1 MDELKEFVFLN
12 SEIIEESIPFR
23 SLFYGEGVF
32 ETLRW
37 KGNIPRFF
45 DNHLDRLEEGANL
58 LAIPFPDR
66 ENIKE
71 QVLNSVDKTG
81 IRDAYLKICLLS
93 SGNNI
98 FYQWPT
104 SSSLLIVVGEYRSS
118 KEQVSVC
125 VSSRKR
131 SPDSVLCRIKTFNY
145 LGNIIARRE
154 AIEKGYDDTIFL
166 NASDEV
172 TEASSSNIFWM
183 RGRGLFTPYSESGIL
198 SGITRKLVLE
208 IAGDL
213 GYEINE
219 RKFKLTY
226 LLNSDF
232 AFLTNSLVGMIY
244 INRINEQYMPS
255 IPKQFLE
262 FKEKLF
268 NKLGW

>member
-1 MDELKEFVFLN
+1 MDEVKDFFFLN

-32 ETLRW
+32 ETFRC

-45 DNHLDRLEEGANL
+45 DDHLDRLEKGANL
-58 LAIPFPDR
+58 LAIPFPER
-66 ENIKE
+66 GNIKE
-71 QVLNSVDKTG
+71 QVLNSLDKTG
-81 IRDAYLKICLLS
+81 IRDAYVKICLLS
-93 SGNNI
+93 TGNKI
-98 FYQWPT
+98 FYHRPT
-104 SSSLLIVVGEYRSS
+104 SSSILIVVGEYRGS

-131 SPDSVLCRIKTFNY
+131 SQDSVLSRIKTFNY

-166 NASDEV
+166 NVSDEV

-183 RGRGLFTPYSESGIL
+183 RGRGLFTPYLESGIL
-198 SGITRKLVLE
+198 SGITRKLILE
-208 IAGDL
+208 IAGEL

-244 INRINEQYMPS
+244 VNRINEQYMPS
-255 IPKQFLE
+255 IPKEFLK
-262 FKEKLF
+262 FKERLF
-268 NKLGW
+268 KRLSW